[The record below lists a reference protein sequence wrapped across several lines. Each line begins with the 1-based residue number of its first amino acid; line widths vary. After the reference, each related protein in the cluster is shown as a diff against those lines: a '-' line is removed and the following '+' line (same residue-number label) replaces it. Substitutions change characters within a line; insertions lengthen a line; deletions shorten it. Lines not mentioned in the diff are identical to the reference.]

1 MELKH
6 SERRQLRRR
15 ERGRREGG
23 EAHPEHHLRPLLHE
37 PRQVQEHER
46 LRGPAIGK
54 SSVTNFEFQ
63 INDSEGFL
71 AFVETL
77 KTNGSKA
84 CMSVPTQVGA
94 RTLQLMMEKAYYL
107 HMWKLFPKMRLLF
120 TDTDSV
126 MVQIFE
132 LQDPLHAM
140 AEANLSG
147 ATLFDVAGKSK
158 DPERDLSALSAAARA
173 KAIEVMGQLGKLGDE
188 TFPARILEYVG
199 LRSKMYSILTVQPD
213 GARKEK
219 RKIKG
224 VPKKAVTSV
233 RHLEY
238 REVLEEGS
246 ERRAAFAQLRSRAH
260 EVAAETVEKKSLS
273 PFNDKV
279 YGLDAHNSRP
289 LGHCRNL
296 EQLRLLGA
304 YTPPGSAPFDLV
316 MEFLVGPPPL
326 GPAPTLRLRLSRCW
340 A

>member
-1 MELKH
+1 MPADELG
-6 SERRQLRRR
+6 SAEVRGQR
-15 ERGRREGG
+15 ERLPHESGQHDRRPAAAGALPADG
-23 EAHPEHHLRPLLHE
+23 LASPQAAAAHADR
-37 PRQVQEHER
+37 
-46 LRGPAIGK
+46 
-54 SSVTNFEFQ
+54 
-63 INDSEGFL
+63 
-71 AFVETL
+71 
-77 KTNGSKA
+77 
-84 CMSVPTQVGA
+84 
-94 RTLQLMMEKAYYL
+94 
-107 HMWKLFPKMRLLF
+107 
-120 TDTDSV
+120 
-126 MVQIFE
+126 
-132 LQDPLHAM
+132 
-140 AEANLSG
+140 
-147 ATLFDVAGKSK
+147 
-158 DPERDLSALSAAARA
+158 LSAPKTAACA

-224 VPKKAVTSV
+224 VPKKAVTNV

-260 EVAAETVEKKSLS
+260 EIAVETVEKKLLS

-289 LGHCRNL
+289 LGHWRNL
-296 EQLRLLGA
+296 EQLRMLGA
-304 YTPPGSAPFDLV
+304 YAPPGSAPFDLV

-326 GPAPTLRLRLSRCW
+326 RPAPTLPLRLSRCW

>member
-1 MELKH
+1 
-6 SERRQLRRR
+6 
-15 ERGRREGG
+15 
-23 EAHPEHHLRPLLHE
+23 
-37 PRQVQEHER
+37 
-46 LRGPAIGK
+46 
-54 SSVTNFEFQ
+54 
-63 INDSEGFL
+63 
-71 AFVETL
+71 
-77 KTNGSKA
+77 
-84 CMSVPTQVGA
+84 
-94 RTLQLMMEKAYYL
+94 
-107 HMWKLFPKMRLLF
+107 
-120 TDTDSV
+120 
-126 MVQIFE
+126 
-132 LQDPLHAM
+132 M
-140 AEANLSG
+140 AEANLNG
-147 ATLFDVAGKSK
+147 AALFDVAGKSK
-158 DPERDLSALSAAARA
+158 DPERDLSALSAARA

-224 VPKKAVTSV
+224 VPKKAVTNV

-260 EVAAETVEKKSLS
+260 EIAVETVEKKSLS

-289 LGHCRNL
+289 LGHWRNL
-296 EQLRLLGA
+296 EQLRMLGA
-304 YTPPGSAPFDLV
+304 YAPPGSAPFDLV

-326 GPAPTLRLRLSRCW
+326 GPAPALPLRLSRCW